1 MRKFS
6 VAASLVTVASGLNL
20 HGSQKPQPQNPQAA
34 ESGEL
39 AVAERQISTA
49 SDDSTRAAF
58 KKPANRGS
66 SPITA
71 EADAADVPRVCFAS
85 ISLLNHYKC
94 FSKFVLFSRF

>member
-1 MRKFS
+1 MRPMYHMKKIAT
-6 VAASLVTVASGLNL
+6 AASLVTVASALNL

-39 AVAERQISTA
+39 TVADRQISTA
-49 SDDSTRAAF
+49 SDDSSRAAF

-71 EADAADVPRVCFAS
+71 EADAADVARVCFVS
-85 ISLLNHYKC
+85 FFFY
-94 FSKFVLFSRF
+94 